1 MFPGAE
7 GWEKAGLLF
16 NEYKVLVMLG
26 ESFLEIVPIVNNMVL
41 CTSKFKKVDFTLSVL
56 TK

>member
-1 MFPGAE
+1 M
-7 GWEKAGLLF
+7 LF